1 MDWDNRNSVINTK
14 ETQWTS
20 YLLFLGAK
28 METWEPD
35 RHSSKRAI
43 IQDRPSKE

>member
-35 RHSSKRAI
+35 TDIAVRE
-43 IQDRPSKE
+43 Q